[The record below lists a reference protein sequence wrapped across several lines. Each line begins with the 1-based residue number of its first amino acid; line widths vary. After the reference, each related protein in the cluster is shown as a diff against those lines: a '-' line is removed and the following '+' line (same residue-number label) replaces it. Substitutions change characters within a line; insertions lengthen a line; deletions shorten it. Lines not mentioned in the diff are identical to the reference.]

1 MATYLTTDTELTS
14 IANAIRT
21 KGGTSASL
29 TYPAG
34 FVSAIQAIPT
44 GGGSNRVLVCENT
57 TMQEYGI
64 GEGYHCIGVPFE
76 FELGTYEFNMLVSGF
91 EDAEGNAIL
100 NMYRQDHLGNYS
112 DIFELVF
119 TVTVSQDNPSYI
131 EVSIPSQTSDM
142 DSMFSNERQYY
153 FVLGSIGIG
162 VGSSF
167 GGMPYAVGLVDS
179 VIEALFYNESV
190 DAFDYATIELGQQ
203 MTCVSLYATKL

>member
-1 MATYLTTDTELTS
+1 MTTYLTTDTELTS

-57 TMQEYGI
+57 TMQAY
-64 GEGYHCIGVPFE
+64 GEGQGYYCIGVPFE
-76 FELGTYEFNMLVSGF
+76 FELGTYEFDMLVSGF

-100 NMYRQDHLGNYS
+100 NLNRCDEHGNYS
-112 DIFELVF
+112 DVFELLF
-119 TVTVSQDNPSYI
+119 TITISQDNPSYV
-131 EVSIPSQTSDM
+131 EVSFSSFMTDM
-142 DSMFSNERQYY
+142 TDVFSNELQYY
-153 FVLGSIGIG
+153 HILGSAAPG

-167 GGMPYAVGLVDS
+167 GAIPYAVGLDDFT
-179 VIEALFYNESV
+179 IEALFYNESI
-190 DAFDYATIELGQQ
+190 DAFDYALIGLGQQ